1 LSIASA
7 NYAGELVAIDRTLD
21 CNTSSTPDAIE
32 IANGTLVDGNED
44 GIPDACQC
52 LPDLSGDG
60 VVSAADLALILGF
73 WGTDGSGVIDADLDD
88 DGIVSASDLA
98 LVLGNWGPCPN

>member
-1 LSIASA
+1 
-7 NYAGELVAIDRTLD
+7 
-21 CNTSSTPDAIE
+21 
-32 IANGTLVDGNED
+32 
-44 GIPDACQC
+44 
-52 LPDLSGDG
+52 
-60 VVSAADLALILGF
+60 LILGF